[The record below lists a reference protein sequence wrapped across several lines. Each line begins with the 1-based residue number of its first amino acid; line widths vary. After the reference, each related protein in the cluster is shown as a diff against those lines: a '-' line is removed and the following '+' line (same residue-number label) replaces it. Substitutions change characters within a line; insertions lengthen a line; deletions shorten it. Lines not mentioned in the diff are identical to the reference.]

1 MKLMANVF
9 RALGIFLILDGIA
22 YGLLSR
28 DIDAG
33 VLLFTVAG
41 GALVIG
47 SYLVRGVH
55 RAEVVRAAQQTE
67 SVSETEPHV
76 APTIWPLLFAV
87 SMIGLVLGAL
97 GQTWALVE
105 GGILLV
111 VALAG
116 WALDVRRQWQH
127 HHAATAHVKDAA

>member
-1 MKLMANVF
+1 MKLMANIF
-9 RALGIFLILDGIA
+9 RALGIFLIIDGIL
-22 YGLLSR
+22 YGLASR
-28 DIDAG
+28 DIDG
-33 VLLFTVAG
+33 LVLLLTVAG

-47 SYLVRGVH
+47 SYFVRGVH
-55 RAEVVRAAQQTE
+55 RAEAAQAAGPSAT
-67 SVSETEPHV
+67 VAETEPHV
-76 APTIWPLLFAV
+76 APTIWPLIFAV
-87 SMIGLVLGAL
+87 AMIGLVLGAL

-127 HHAATAHVKDAA
+127 HQAATTHVKDSA

>member
-1 MKLMANVF
+1 MKLMANIF
-9 RALGIFLILDGIA
+9 RALGIFLILDGVL
-22 YGLLSR
+22 YGLASR
-28 DIDAG
+28 DIDG
-33 VLLFTVAG
+33 LVLLLTVAG

-47 SYLVRGVH
+47 SYLIRGVH
-55 RAEVVRAAQQTE
+55 RAEVVRAAEPTTT
-67 SVSETEPHV
+67 VAATEPHV
-76 APTIWPLLFAV
+76 APTIWPLIFAV

-111 VALAG
+111 VALLG

-127 HHAATAHVKDAA
+127 HHAATAHVEDSA